1 MAPQIGPNEAPIIV
15 NRPIRFAAAPVIAST
30 AATIAPAIVDVI
42 RGTPGIIV
50 ARLLPAMKDEKHI
63 GATEATA
70 NRKKGRRYADRRA
83 NGLKEDAKGRADF
96 AIIREGVER
105 SAPTL
110 IELVS

>member
-1 MAPQIGPNEAPIIV
+1 MTCHVTKSSFLNP
-15 NRPIRFAAAPVIAST
+15 
-30 AATIAPAIVDVI
+30 
-42 RGTPGIIV
+42 
-50 ARLLPAMKDEKHI
+50 
-63 GATEATA
+63 ATA
-70 NRKKGRRYADRRA
+70 NRKEGRRYADRRA